1 MNRREAFRVAA
12 AAATLGVP
20 LHSGTFDTPALPGER
35 LFQRDPEAWWR
46 KVRDEQFL
54 LPPWRSFLQNG
65 SLGVAPKP
73 VLAAVVDYLT
83 RSAALDLTEYPRWG
97 YETLDE
103 HRQEVSAFLGCHK
116 DELAFTHN
124 ATEAMSMIAGGLDL
138 GPSEE
143 VLLTDQEHVSGRA
156 CWYLKQARFGIRV
169 REVSIPLP
177 PKSPGDIAD
186 RIVSAIGP
194 RTRVLSFSGIT
205 SPTGLVLPVR
215 DICRAARAK
224 GVLTVVDG
232 AHMQGHVP
240 LNLHELGCDFLAG
253 SPHKWM
259 FTPAGCGIL
268 YLREE
273 MLGRLWNTIM
283 SGGWS
288 NRDLKA
294 ARFMSVGTNNR
305 ALIEGLLAG
314 LRFLKQLG
322 PERVWTRIH
331 QLSRRAFEQARE
343 LPGVRMLTPGD
354 DRMFAGM
361 VSFELKSPAWPAIL
375 KTLEAKRVWH
385 LAGERTRISTH
396 IHTRPGD
403 IDEFFEIVRA
413 GLARPA

>member
-1 MNRREAFRVAA
+1 MNRREVFQVAA
-12 AAATLGVP
+12 AAATLGIP
-20 LHSGTFDTPALPGER
+20 LKGATLDAPRLPGEA
-35 LFQRDPEAWWR
+35 LFQRDPETWWN

-54 LPPWRSFLQNG
+54 LPSWRSFLQNG

-138 GPSEE
+138 GPGEE
-143 VLLTDQEHVSGRA
+143 VLITDQEHVSGRG
-156 CWYLKQARFGIRV
+156 CWYLKQARYGIRV
-169 REVSIPLP
+169 REVPIPLP

-186 RIVSAIGP
+186 RITSAIGP

-268 YLREE
+268 YIREE
-273 MLGRLWNTIM
+273 MLGHLWSTII
-283 SGGWS
+283 SGEWS
-288 NRDLKA
+288 NRSLKA
-294 ARFMSVGTNNR
+294 ARFIMVGTNNR
-305 ALIEGLLAG
+305 AIIEGLVAG

-322 PERVWTRIH
+322 PERVWARIH
-331 QLSRRAFEQARE
+331 QLGRRAFQQARE
-343 LPGVRMLTPGD
+343 LPGVRMLTPED
-354 DRMFAGM
+354 DRMYAGM

-385 LAGERTRISTH
+385 FAGERTRVSTH
-396 IHTRPGD
+396 IHTRPRD

-413 GLARPA
+413 GLKRPA